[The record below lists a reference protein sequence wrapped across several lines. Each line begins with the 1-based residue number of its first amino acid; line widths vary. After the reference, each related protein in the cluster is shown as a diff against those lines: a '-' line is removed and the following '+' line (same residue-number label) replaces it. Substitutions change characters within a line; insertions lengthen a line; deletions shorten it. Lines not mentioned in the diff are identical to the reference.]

1 LAGKLFMK
9 VIGVIGLNGSGK
21 DEVVKYLHSR
31 YGVPLLSVGDIVRD
45 IAAREGVRP
54 TRTNLNQITK
64 RYFDRYGEGYFLKL
78 VVEKIR
84 REGWESAGISGIR
97 SPQDI
102 RIIRDAL
109 GSDFILVHV
118 YVTDPRVRYD
128 RIRSRGSQRDRIS
141 YEEFLHQDQV
151 SDEMFHIREAIRQAD
166 FSIPNDGS
174 LEDLH
179 REIENLV
186 TEKNILNLKQQKEKS

>member
-1 LAGKLFMK
+1 MK

-102 RIIRDAL
+102 RIIRDAF

>member
-1 LAGKLFMK
+1 MK